1 MLLQY
6 IKCCLLDSIVVYEL
20 GRTPD
25 EAVVHQGQCLMN
37 KTDVEEQHGNAEL
50 RLRVP
55 GQFLSLFFHQK
66 T

>member
-1 MLLQY
+1 M
-6 IKCCLLDSIVVYEL
+6 VYEL

-25 EAVVHQGQCLMN
+25 EAVVHQGQRLMN

-50 RLRVP
+50 RLGVP
-55 GQFLSLFFHQK
+55 GQFLSSFFHQK